1 MPISSKNKSLVIWFI
16 VVVAAFFILS
26 VGTFEPPTT
35 VEKVSYT
42 QINKIV
48 EEAEEANKDASILI
62 QGNQWELKIEGKTYI
77 TTAPLTDKTI
87 EDLSKH
93 KNLEIRF
100 LEPKQPSIWVTAL
113 ISWLPF
119 LIIFYFVYRFFKN
132 APKLG
137 GGGAGRLDDFG
148 KSGAT
153 VIMPGLD
160 AYKFDD
166 VAGCDE
172 AKEELEDLVEFLR
185 NPKRFTDMGSKLPK
199 GVLLHG
205 PPGTGKTLLAKAMA
219 GEAEVPFLL
228 AAGSDFVE
236 MFVGVGASRVRDL
249 FDQAYQ
255 LAPCVVFIDEIDAI
269 GKKRGGP
276 GGGGND
282 EREQTLNQMLVEMDG
297 FADNSG
303 IIILAATNRVEMLDR
318 ALTRPGRFDR
328 KVSVGLP
335 DVNGRQQILKIH
347 TRNVPVA
354 DDLDLELIAKT
365 TPGFSGADLSNLVN
379 EASIIAALD
388 EAPVVENYHFDQA
401 RDKVTMGKPRK
412 SMNMSEESRRAT
424 AIHEAG
430 HALLAYYLEDADPLH
445 KVTIIPHGRA
455 LGLTMQLPE
464 DDKYS
469 WSKKENIARIKVL
482 LGGYIAEKMFYGI
495 EGTSTGVSNDLLRA
509 KQIAE
514 TMVKDYGMGSVGPV
528 YFGNADAYGNRG
540 ADMSDFTKEQFDTAV
555 NEIMTQAL
563 REAEELLNEKR
574 EHIVILTNMLLEQD
588 TVLEEELEGMFGLLD
603 IYFEE
608 D

>member
-16 VVVAAFFILS
+16 VVVAAFFVLS

-42 QINKIV
+42 QIIKIV

-219 GEAEVPFLL
+219 GEAEVPLRSVLPVPAADGVTLMMPAFL
-228 AAGSDFVE
+228 S
-236 MFVGVGASRVRDL
+236 
-249 FDQAYQ
+249 
-255 LAPCVVFIDEIDAI
+255 
-269 GKKRGGP
+269 
-276 GGGGND
+276 
-282 EREQTLNQMLVEMDG
+282 
-297 FADNSG
+297 
-303 IIILAATNRVEMLDR
+303 
-318 ALTRPGRFDR
+318 
-328 KVSVGLP
+328 
-335 DVNGRQQILKIH
+335 
-347 TRNVPVA
+347 
-354 DDLDLELIAKT
+354 
-365 TPGFSGADLSNLVN
+365 
-379 EASIIAALD
+379 
-388 EAPVVENYHFDQA
+388 
-401 RDKVTMGKPRK
+401 
-412 SMNMSEESRRAT
+412 
-424 AIHEAG
+424 
-430 HALLAYYLEDADPLH
+430 
-445 KVTIIPHGRA
+445 
-455 LGLTMQLPE
+455 
-464 DDKYS
+464 
-469 WSKKENIARIKVL
+469 
-482 LGGYIAEKMFYGI
+482 
-495 EGTSTGVSNDLLRA
+495 STGELGA
-509 KQIAE
+509 KIGL
-514 TMVKDYGMGSVGPV
+514 D
-528 YFGNADAYGNRG
+528 
-540 ADMSDFTKEQFDTAV
+540 QFRCQFRIPGDNGV
-555 NEIMTQAL
+555 E
-563 REAEELLNEKR
+563 
-574 EHIVILTNMLLEQD
+574 
-588 TVLEEELEGMFGLLD
+588 
-603 IYFEE
+603 
-608 D
+608 

>member
-16 VVVAAFFILS
+16 VVVAAFFVLS
-26 VGTFEPPTT
+26 VGTFEPPTA

-42 QINKIV
+42 QIIKIV

-318 ALTRPGRFDR
+318 ALTRPGRFARCKWTATNIKDT
-328 KVSVGLP
+328 
-335 DVNGRQQILKIH
+335 H
-347 TRNVPVA
+347 TQR
-354 DDLDLELIAKT
+354 
-365 TPGFSGADLSNLVN
+365 
-379 EASIIAALD
+379 
-388 EAPVVENYHFDQA
+388 
-401 RDKVTMGKPRK
+401 PRC
-412 SMNMSEESRRAT
+412 
-424 AIHEAG
+424 
-430 HALLAYYLEDADPLH
+430 
-445 KVTIIPHGRA
+445 
-455 LGLTMQLPE
+455 
-464 DDKYS
+464 
-469 WSKKENIARIKVL
+469 
-482 LGGYIAEKMFYGI
+482 
-495 EGTSTGVSNDLLRA
+495 
-509 KQIAE
+509 
-514 TMVKDYGMGSVGPV
+514 
-528 YFGNADAYGNRG
+528 
-540 ADMSDFTKEQFDTAV
+540 
-555 NEIMTQAL
+555 
-563 REAEELLNEKR
+563 
-574 EHIVILTNMLLEQD
+574 
-588 TVLEEELEGMFGLLD
+588 
-603 IYFEE
+603 
-608 D
+608 